1 MNPWATKTPERPQ
14 RITKREIAA
23 YTLLFILFVGG
34 WIFVAFPTSGPKF
47 FKQRVPEMMKCAF
60 TEQCDNRKF
69 WVSTHFILYVILG
82 LLIPHRWILVGVT
95 VTYWEIFERIV
106 GSRLAWWNEGNFFY
120 KSVYDI
126 IADVVGYFLGSL
138 LAQLLFSS

>member
-1 MNPWATKTPERPQ
+1 MNLYPP
-14 RITKREIAA
+14 ITKRESTA
-23 YTLLFILFVGG
+23 YTLLLVCFVAG
-34 WIFVAFPTSGPKF
+34 WIFASFPTRGPKF
-47 FKQRVPEMMKCAF
+47 LRELSQKYHLPKFLKCAF
-60 TEQCDNRKF
+60 TEQHLCDNRKF
-69 WVSTHFILYVILG
+69 WVTAHFISYFILG

-120 KSVYDI
+120 KSVYDF